1 MRFIART
8 ALRPTD
14 DEQARPTSTRVLLVE
29 EDERGSTLLTE
40 LIRVGWPDGII
51 VLRAA
56 RLTDAIQELLAH
68 GPACVLLSLPAE
80 GGLAAVEHLSLAAP
94 DAPIIVV
101 ADKINEETATGLI
114 AAGAQDHLI
123 RPELTASRLRRVVTY
138 AIERKRLQGRL
149 AHQALHDPLTGLPNR
164 ALFLDRLG
172 MALDRAQRNRTTVA
186 VLFLDVDN
194 FKLVNDSLGHAAG
207 DRLLIGL
214 ADRLRGV
221 LRPMDTVAR
230 FGGDEFMLLFED
242 LAGEREAA
250 MIAERVSYAA
260 ASPITLEDDEAKVT
274 VSIGVAVVADPSIPA
289 EHLLREADAAMYR
302 AKELGRSRYAVSD
315 AGDQVRMPERAQ
327 NG

>member
-14 DEQARPTSTRVLLVE
+14 EQHARQVRTRVLVVDE
-29 EDERGSTLLTE
+29 EDRGGLVLTE
-40 LIRVGWPDGII
+40 LIRVAWPEGVI
-51 VLRAA
+51 LLKAA
-56 RLTDAIQELLAH
+56 RLTDAIQELLDH
-68 GPACVLLSLPAE
+68 GPACVLLTPPADE
-80 GGLAAVEHLSLAAP
+80 GLVAVEQLTMAAP
-94 DAPIIVV
+94 DAPVIIV
-101 ADKINEETATGLI
+101 ADELDERSVTRLV
-114 AAGAQDHLI
+114 AAGAQDHLV
-123 RPELTASRLRRVVTY
+123 RRELTATGLRRAVAY
-138 AIERKRLQGRL
+138 AMERKRLEGRL
-149 AHQALHDPLTGLPNR
+149 THQALHDPLTGLPNR

-194 FKLVNDSLGHAAG
+194 FKAVNDSLGHAAG
-207 DRLLIGL
+207 DRLLTAL
-214 ADRLRGV
+214 ADRLRAV

-242 LAGEREAA
+242 LSGEREAA

-302 AKELGRSRYAVSD
+302 AKELGRSKYTVSD
-315 AGDQVRMPERAQ
+315 AGAKERMPERAQ